1 MARTAAAGF
10 WSLGRAGARTLQR
23 GVGAPSS
30 LKAGLILIAL
40 MFSGAA
46 QAESV
51 KGEASFSAG
60 GGYARLVFKLAEDV
74 DAEVIAAGSIVVV
87 RFKRPVDIP
96 VDQLSDAVPDYVG
109 SVRRDPDGSAVR
121 LSLTRRVTIN
131 TMTAGER
138 VFVDLL
144 PDTWSGHPPGLPPE
158 VIRELSERARAA
170 ERALRQQRATAEAQ
184 KRAPVRVRASVQ
196 PTFVRF
202 VFETPDG
209 VGVSSVLNDQKLTL
223 LFNAALSFDL
233 ADAKVAAPSNI
244 ASISQKIEGE
254 SSAVEVAL
262 IGDVDVRS
270 FRDEKNYIIDIAFQ
284 QAEKASALASPTP
297 DISHAPASAA
307 PVSAAPTPAA
317 PGSGAPASTAP
328 AAIAPGASEQPA
340 DAPPASQ
347 QSGAIAPPV
356 SESFAQ
362 QAKIEIVAVQTLE
375 MSISAPSSNEMPPAA
390 AQAPPNLTPAASEP
404 PPQAKA
410 VDNAASVSARRDS
423 DGLRLM
429 FSFAA
434 ATPAALFR
442 RADTVWL
449 VFDSPKPLDI
459 EPIRSQGGSLE
470 VGDVAGNAEFQTGV
484 GPIRAAT
491 VTGRVTAD
499 TAGGTHSRAVG

>member
-1 MARTAAAGF
+1 MARTALAGF
-10 WSLGRAGARTLQR
+10 WSLGRTGARTLQR
-23 GVGAPSS
+23 GAGAPSS

-40 MFSGAA
+40 MFSGAS
-46 QAESV
+46 QAEPV

-60 GGYARLVFKLAEDV
+60 GGYARLVFKLVEDV

-109 SVRRDPDGSAVR
+109 SVRRDPDGSAIR

-170 ERALRQQRATAEAQ
+170 ERALRQQRATVEAQ
-184 KRAPVRVRASVQ
+184 KRTPVRVRDSVQ

-202 VFETPDG
+202 AFETPDG

-223 LFNAALSFDL
+223 LFNAVLSFDL

-244 ASISQKIEGE
+244 ASINQKIEGE

-270 FRDEKNYIIDIAFQ
+270 FRDEKNYIIDVAFQ
-284 QAEKASALASPTP
+284 QAEKQSALPSPAP
-297 DISHAPASAA
+297 DAPHAPASAA
-307 PVSAAPTPAA
+307 PASAAPASAASVSAAPAPAA
-317 PGSGAPASTAP
+317 PVSGAPAATAP
-328 AAIAPGASEQPA
+328 AAIAPGASEKPA

-347 QSGAIAPPV
+347 QSGEIAPPV
-356 SESFAQ
+356 PEGFAQ
-362 QAKIEIVAVQTLE
+362 QAKI
-375 MSISAPSSNEMPPAA
+375 
-390 AQAPPNLTPAASEP
+390 
-404 PPQAKA
+404 
-410 VDNAASVSARRDS
+410 
-423 DGLRLM
+423 
-429 FSFAA
+429 
-434 ATPAALFR
+434 
-442 RADTVWL
+442 
-449 VFDSPKPLDI
+449 
-459 EPIRSQGGSLE
+459 
-470 VGDVAGNAEFQTGV
+470 
-484 GPIRAAT
+484 
-491 VTGRVTAD
+491 
-499 TAGGTHSRAVG
+499 